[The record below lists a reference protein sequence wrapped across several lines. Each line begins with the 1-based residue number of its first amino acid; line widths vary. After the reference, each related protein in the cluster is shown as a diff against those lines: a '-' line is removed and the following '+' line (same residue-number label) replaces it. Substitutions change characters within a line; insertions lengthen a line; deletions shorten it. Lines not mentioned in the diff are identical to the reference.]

1 MKEKYNMKIKLFDFT
16 EGGNDRIVF
25 RWTRKHYE
33 FCMDNDVFLNHRG
46 KKVYKERNLF
56 LFSKGDKIKIDNNV
70 IAEQYSTMPIKG
82 FASVGAFSFPTC
94 HFSGNVRIGRFCSI
108 ASNVKIMGGNHPM
121 NRFTTHMLTY
131 NGEFDK
137 YAMSEFGQS
146 WKLKPFVTI
155 PKNPII
161 GNDVW
166 IGNDVV
172 LKGGI
177 SIGDGAVVAANSVV
191 TKDVP
196 PYAIVAGI
204 PATIIRYRFEQHVID
219 ALLRIQWWNYSYTD
233 LPDNNRCDD
242 IDYFIKAMDE
252 MISSRTIAEK
262 NYKSFNLSEVF
273 PNL

>member
-1 MKEKYNMKIKLFDFT
+1 ARLYNFSEDA
-16 EGGNDRIVF
+16 NDTFVF

-33 FCMDNDVFLNHRG
+33 FCMDNNIFLNHRG
-46 KKVYKERNLF
+46 KKVYKERNL
-56 LFSKGDKIKIDNNV
+56 LLLSKGDKIRIEADV
-70 IAEQYSTMPIKG
+70 IVEQYSTMPVKS
-82 FASVGAFSFPTC
+82 FSSVGAFSFPTC
-94 HFSGNVRIGRFCSI
+94 QLPGNVRIGRFCSI

-137 YAMSEFGQS
+137 YAASEFGQN
-146 WKLKPFVTI
+146 WTLKPFITK
-155 PKNPII
+155 PKDLTI

-196 PYAIVAGI
+196 PYAIVAGV
-204 PATIIRYRFEQHVID
+204 PAKIIKYRFESGIIEE
-219 ALLRIQWWNYSYTD
+219 LLKIKWWNYNYTD
-233 LPDNNRCDD
+233 LPDNSKCDD
-242 IDYFIKAMDE
+242 IINFVTE
-252 MISSRTIAEK
+252 MNKLISNGSIQQK
-262 NYKSFNLSEVF
+262 IYKKFNLTETF
-273 PNL
+273 TTL

>member
-1 MKEKYNMKIKLFDFT
+1 MKTRLYNFSEDTNEIF
-16 EGGNDRIVF
+16 VF

-33 FCMDNDVFLNHRG
+33 FCMDNDIFLNHRG
-46 KKVYKERNLF
+46 KKVYKERNLL
-56 LFSKGDKIKIDNNV
+56 LFSKGDKIRIEADV
-70 IAEQYSTMPIKG
+70 IAEQYSTMPVKS
-82 FASVGAFSFPTC
+82 FSSVGAFSFPTC
-94 HFSGNVRIGRFCSI
+94 YFPGNVNIGRFCSI

-137 YAMSEFGQS
+137 YAANEFGQN
-146 WKLKPFVTI
+146 WVLKPFITK
-155 PKNPII
+155 PKNTTI

-196 PYAIVAGI
+196 PYAIVAGV
-204 PATIIRYRFEQHVID
+204 PAKIIKYRFESDIIEQ
-219 ALLRIQWWNYSYTD
+219 LLKIKWWNYNYTD
-233 LPDNNRCDD
+233 LPDNSKCDD
-242 IDYFIKAMDE
+242 IINFVTEMSTLISNDTIK
-252 MISSRTIAEK
+252 EK
-262 NYKSFNLSEVF
+262 AYKKFNLTEIF
-273 PNL
+273 TTL